1 MAAGPLRLL
10 RGSKPHGPSFACE
23 ETHEG
28 TMKQSP
34 HLILDGL
41 SAQFGTMMAVDDVTL
56 EVGKGELVAL
66 LGPSGCGKT
75 TTLRMVA
82 GFVAPSAGRVQV
94 NGKDITGLAAHRRN
108 MGVVFQ
114 SYALFPHLDILR
126 NVAFGLRMRGMRQA
140 ECRQKAGAALEMVAL
155 SHLAD
160 RYPSQLSGGQQQ
172 RVALARALVI
182 EPDVLLLDEPLSNLD
197 AHLRVE
203 MRGEIR
209 RLQQRLAITT
219 LFVTHDQE
227 EALAMSDRIAVMQ
240 QGKLIEVGTPQALCD
255 HPQEAFTASFLG
267 ARTVIAGQSNN
278 GVFEA
283 PGLGCAEAPAGAKA
297 IILRAARLRL
307 SEAPSGPLQLGGVI
321 ASAIYLGD
329 LYEVEVET
337 PAGRVRVLIPSDTPP
352 PPLGTAC
359 HITALAG
366 GCSFLS

>member
-1 MAAGPLRLL
+1 
-10 RGSKPHGPSFACE
+10 
-23 ETHEG
+23 
-28 TMKQSP
+28 MKQP
-34 HLILDGL
+34 PYLILDGL
-41 SAQFGTMMAVDDVTL
+41 SAQFGTTLAVDAVTL

-94 NGKDITGLAAHRRN
+94 NGKDITALAAHRRN

-114 SYALFPHLDILR
+114 SYALFPHMDILR
-126 NVAFGLRMRGMRQA
+126 NVAFGLRMRGIGQA
-140 ECRQKAGAALEMVAL
+140 ECQRKAGAALEMVAL
-155 SHLAD
+155 SRLAN

-197 AHLRVE
+197 ANLRVE

-267 ARTVIAGQSNN
+267 ARSVIAGRSSN
-278 GVFEA
+278 GIFEA
-283 PGLGCAEAPAGAKA
+283 PGLGCADAPAGAKA

-307 SEAPSGPLQLGGVI
+307 SETPNGPLRLGGVVT
-321 ASAIYLGD
+321 SAIYLGD
-329 LYEVEVET
+329 DYEVEVET
-337 PAGRVRVLIPSDTPP
+337 PAGLVRVLSPSDMPP
-352 PPLGTAC
+352 PAIGRAC
-359 HITALAG
+359 QITALAG
-366 GCSFLS
+366 GYSFLS

>member
-1 MAAGPLRLL
+1 M
-10 RGSKPHGPSFACE
+10 
-23 ETHEG
+23 
-28 TMKQSP
+28 
-34 HLILDGL
+34 
-41 SAQFGTMMAVDDVTL
+41 
-56 EVGKGELVAL
+56 
-66 LGPSGCGKT
+66 
-75 TTLRMVA
+75 
-82 GFVAPSAGRVQV
+82 
-94 NGKDITGLAAHRRN
+94 
-108 MGVVFQ
+108 
-114 SYALFPHLDILR
+114 
-126 NVAFGLRMRGMRQA
+126 
-140 ECRQKAGAALEMVAL
+140 
-155 SHLAD
+155 
-160 RYPSQLSGGQQQ
+160 
-172 RVALARALVI
+172 ALARALVI

-197 AHLRVE
+197 ANLRVE

-255 HPQEAFTASFLG
+255 HPQEGFTASFLG
-267 ARTVIAGQSNN
+267 ARTVVAGHSNN

-283 PGLGCAEAPAGAKA
+283 AGLGCTDAPAGAKA

-307 SEAPSGPLQLGGVI
+307 SEAPAGPLKLGGVV

-337 PAGRVRVLIPSDTPP
+337 PAGRVRVLTPSDTPP
-352 PPLGTAC
+352 PPMGTAC